1 MTLVRT
7 AAALMAATF
16 ALGALAAGNT
26 TNEDFRDS
34 KKMLER
40 KVYFDHRVTLYCGY
54 AFDKQKNVS
63 LPAGFVA
70 PQHKERA
77 GRVEWEHV
85 VPAENFGRAFKEWR
99 EGTVAARMKRATSTR
114 AVAAPRRCLPNTA

>member
-40 KVYFDHRVTLYCGY
+40 KVYFDHRVTPGRETKSS
-54 AFDKQKNVS
+54 ADVS
-63 LPAGFVA
+63 ICPV
-70 PQHKERA
+70 
-77 GRVEWEHV
+77 
-85 VPAENFGRAFKEWR
+85 
-99 EGTVAARMKRATSTR
+99 
-114 AVAAPRRCLPNTA
+114 

>member
-40 KVYFDHRVTLYCGY
+40 KVPAPPEHCKKPLHDRQYTGQEGPSAFIQRVCYMVLRLRIINPFAPTTGEKHWGH
-54 AFDKQKNVS
+54 ANKEAGT
-63 LPAGFVA
+63 PAISG
-70 PQHKERA
+70 KT
-77 GRVEWEHV
+77 EHGKS
-85 VPAENFGRAFKEWR
+85 F
-99 EGTVAARMKRATSTR
+99 
-114 AVAAPRRCLPNTA
+114 PRK

>member
-34 KKMLER
+34 KKMLE
-40 KVYFDHRVTLYCGY
+40 T
-54 AFDKQKNVS
+54 
-63 LPAGFVA
+63 
-70 PQHKERA
+70 
-77 GRVEWEHV
+77 
-85 VPAENFGRAFKEWR
+85 
-99 EGTVAARMKRATSTR
+99 
-114 AVAAPRRCLPNTA
+114 PRSNALFSPRPLSILAMPPR

>member
-77 GRVEWEHV
+77 G
-85 VPAENFGRAFKEWR
+85 
-99 EGTVAARMKRATSTR
+99 
-114 AVAAPRRCLPNTA
+114 PRRVGARRARRELRPRLQGVARRGRSLHE

>member
-26 TNEDFRDS
+26 TNEDFRDA

-77 GRVEWEHV
+77 GRVEGEHV
-85 VPAENFGRAFKEWR
+85 FTTRCPITFAGEDFGPSK
-99 EGTVAARMKRATSTR
+99 S
-114 AVAAPRRCLPNTA
+114 APRLGEDTRRIIEEFHLDQEEGE

>member
-54 AFDKQKNVS
+54 AFDKQKTAYEIPLRLVGSEMCIRDSRIPLAN
-63 LPAGFVA
+63 
-70 PQHKERA
+70 
-77 GRVEWEHV
+77 
-85 VPAENFGRAFKEWR
+85 
-99 EGTVAARMKRATSTR
+99 VAASCRPT
-114 AVAAPRRCLPNTA
+114 